1 MSFKST
7 LFGRGSSKSLALGEK
22 AMAILAVTAI
32 GLGSV
37 TCHDALASSHR
48 EAPSISNDPSV
59 DNTDTYVFVSPNRPD
74 HLVFVG
80 CWWPFED
87 PAGGPNWFH
96 FDPTAD
102 YVFHVDNDG
111 DAREE
116 LTFVFRFRTEVSNP
130 GTFLYATN
138 TIDSLDDPDW
148 NYRQYYD
155 LLRVEGVLGQST
167 TLAEDLVVP
176 PVNIGPRTTPNY
188 ESLAMDSF
196 YELDNGIRVFAGQRD
211 DPFFVDLGAVF
222 DLLGF
227 RAVPG
232 NMGQGRDDLAGTNVQ
247 AIVLEVPIE
256 MLTRDGSLPTDP
268 SDAAAVI
275 GTWATTRRSS
285 PPGSPFAGFQQVSR
299 LGMPLVNEVVI
310 PLGDKDRFNASIPA
324 NDGQFLDYVQDPEL
338 PGIIEALYG
347 VTAPPAPRCDIIAAF
362 LTGVPGLNQPPD
374 VVPGEMLRV
383 NVAIQPDESNS
394 RFGVLA
400 GDLDGFPNG
409 RRLFDDVVDIEERV
423 VAGVLYPAFCDPN
436 FEPHPLASQL
446 GDGVDQNDVPFLD
459 DFPYLATPHQGWE
472 HEHHRIE
479 PAHGPELLRSVGR
492 KTLTARSSVE
502 EEGASLSVEPTSPVL
517 GSDASI
523 SFELPSAGEAR
534 LSLYDVSGRHVRDL
548 VNGPMAMGSHV
559 VSWDGRDGRGVTV
572 ANGIYFSRLEAGG
585 KSVETKLVL
594 VRQ

>member
-1 MSFKST
+1 MSFQPFGPGSARSIISGRKSW
-7 LFGRGSSKSLALGEK
+7 
-22 AMAILAVTAI
+22 AILALAAL
-32 GLGSV
+32 GLSSPVGSDV
-37 TCHDALASSHR
+37 LASSHR
-48 EAPSISNDPSV
+48 EAPGISNDPSA
-59 DNTDTYVFVSPNRPD
+59 DNTDTYVFVSPMRPD

-80 CWWPFED
+80 CWWPFGD

-111 DAREE
+111 DSREE
-116 LTFVFRFRTEVSNP
+116 LTFVFRFRTEVANP
-130 GTFLYATN
+130 NTFLYATN

-155 LLRVEGVLGQST
+155 VLRVEGVLGQTT
-167 TLAEDLVVP
+167 TLAEHLVVP
-176 PVNIGPRTTPNY
+176 PANIGPRTTPNY
-188 ESLAMDSF
+188 ESLVADSF

-227 RAVPG
+227 RSVPG

-256 MLTRDGSLPTDP
+256 MVTRDGSIPTDP
-268 SDAAAVI
+268 ADAAAVI
-275 GTWATTRRSS
+275 GTWATTRRSA
-285 PPGSPFAGFQQVSR
+285 PPGSPIGGLRQVSR

-310 PLGDKDRFNASIPA
+310 PLGQKDRFNASVPA
-324 NDGQFLDYVQDPEL
+324 NDGQFLDYVQNPEL

-347 VTAPPAPRCDIIAAF
+347 VTAPPAPRCDIVAAF
-362 LTGVPGLNQPPD
+362 LTGVPGLNQPPN
-374 VVPGEMLRV
+374 VVPSEMLRV
-383 NVAIQPDESNS
+383 NVAIGPDEENS

-446 GDGVDQNDVPFLD
+446 GDGVDQNDVPFLG

-472 HEHHRIE
+472 HDHHRIE
-479 PAHGPELLRSVGR
+479 PAHGPELLRAVGR
-492 KTLTARSSVE
+492 KALDARTSTNAAAP
-502 EEGASLSVEPTSPVL
+502 GLSLEPTAPIL
-517 GSDASI
+517 GRDASI
-523 SFELPSAGEAR
+523 AFDLPEAADAR
-534 LSLYDVSGRHVRDL
+534 LALYDVRGRLVREL
-548 VNGPMAMGSHV
+548 VDGPLAEGSHV
-559 VSWDGRDGRGVTV
+559 VSWDGRDARGVRV

-585 KSVETKLVL
+585 QSADSKLVL
-594 VRQ
+594 VRK